1 MKQFLQA
8 LTLLLFVAGS
18 IVAEQGA
25 GVEFAVPGTSAQ
37 QPQMAAA
44 PDGTLYLVYGAGHT
58 IYCAASRD
66 GGKSFGVPT
75 ALEAGG
81 MLMLGRHR
89 GPRVGATKDAVT
101 ITAIAGK
108 RGSGQ
113 DGDVLSWRSTDRG
126 ITWSQPVVLND
137 VKDAAREG
145 LHGFAAGPGNVLF
158 AVWLDLRKDESSE
171 GGTKLYGTISRDGGK
186 TWEKNQ
192 RVYASPEG
200 TICQCCHPS
209 VAIDAKGFLYVMWRN
224 ALKGSRDLYYTASMD
239 GGKTFA
245 PAQKLGHGTWTLN
258 ACPMDGGEMTTVA
271 TGQIH
276 SVWRRQ
282 GEIYAAV
289 PGKQEEEL
297 GKGRN
302 PVIAYGRHGRYV
314 AWDDTESKQAVFL
327 GPGMSKPAPLGIQ
340 SQFVDL
346 VTSSAGKVVAA
357 WEETRGE
364 QKVVRVQVLN

>member
-1 MKQFLQA
+1 MKQFLNA
-8 LTLLLFVAGS
+8 LALLLCFAGS
-18 IVAEQGA
+18 SAADQSSGA
-25 GVEFAVPGTSAQ
+25 EFAVPATSAQ
-37 QPQMAAA
+37 QPQMAVA

-58 IYCAASRD
+58 IYCVVSRD
-66 GGKSFGVPT
+66 GGKSFGLPA

-89 GPRVGATKDAVT
+89 GPRVAATKDAVT

-108 RGSGQ
+108 RGGGQ
-113 DGDVLSWRSTDRG
+113 DGNLLAWRSTDHGR
-126 ITWSQPVVLND
+126 TWGRPAVVND
-137 VKDAAREG
+137 VTDAAREG
-145 LHGFAAGPGNVLF
+145 LHGLAAGPGNVVF
-158 AVWLDLRKDESSE
+158 AVWLDLRKDESSD

-186 TWEKNQ
+186 NWGKNQ

-209 VAIDAKGFLYVMWRN
+209 VTIDAKGVLHVMWRN
-224 ALKGSRDLYYTASMD
+224 ALNGSRDLYYTASID

-245 PAQKLGHGTWTLN
+245 SVQKLGRGTWLLN
-258 ACPMDGGEMTTVA
+258 ACPMDGGEMTTA
-271 TGQIH
+271 ENGQID
-276 SVWRRQ
+276 SVWRRRE
-282 GEIYAAV
+282 EIFAAS
-289 PGKQEEEL
+289 PGKEEKVL

-302 PVIAYGRHGRYV
+302 PVVAYGRNGRYV
-314 AWDDTESKQAVFL
+314 AWDDAESKQAVL
-327 GPGMSKPAPLGIQ
+327 LSPGMSKAVPLGTQ

-346 VTSSAGKVVAA
+346 ATSSAGKVVAA

>member
-1 MKQFLQA
+1 MA
-8 LTLLLFVAGS
+8 SS
-18 IVAEQGA
+18 IAAEQGA
-25 GVEFAVPGTSAQ
+25 GAEFAIPGASAQ

-44 PDGTLYLVYGAGHT
+44 PDGTFYLVYGAGHT

-66 GGKSFGVPT
+66 GGKSFGVPA

-89 GPRVGATKDAVT
+89 GPRVAATKDAVT

-108 RGSGQ
+108 RGGGQ
-113 DGDVLSWRSTDRG
+113 DGNLLSWRSTDHG
-126 ITWSQPVVLND
+126 MTWGQPVVLND
-137 VKDAAREG
+137 VTDAAREG

-171 GGTKLYGTISRDGGK
+171 GGTKLYGTISRDGGR
-186 TWEKNQ
+186 TWGKNQ
-192 RVYASPEG
+192 RVYASPQG
-200 TICQCCHPS
+200 TICECCHPS
-209 VAIDAKGFLYVMWRN
+209 VAIDAKGVLHVMWRN
-224 ALKGSRDLYYTASMD
+224 VLNGSRDLYFTASMD

-245 PAQKLGHGTWTLN
+245 SAQKLGHGTWTLD
-258 ACPMDGGEMTTVA
+258 ACPMDGGDITMAT

-282 GEIYAAV
+282 GEIYAAA
-289 PGKQEEEL
+289 PGKEEEFL

-302 PVIAYGRHGRYV
+302 PVITYGRNGRYV

-327 GPGMSKPAPLGIQ
+327 SPGMLEPASLGIQ

-346 VTSSAGKVVAA
+346 ATTSAGKVVAA
-357 WEETRGE
+357 WEETRE
-364 QKVVRVQVLN
+364 KQKVVRVQVLN

>member
-1 MKQFLQA
+1 MA
-8 LTLLLFVAGS
+8 TCCR
-18 IVAEQGA
+18 GA
-25 GVEFAVPGTSAQ
+25 RRTVE
-37 QPQMAAA
+37 
-44 PDGTLYLVYGAGHT
+44 
-58 IYCAASRD
+58 SR
-66 GGKSFGVPT
+66 GC
-75 ALEAGG
+75 
-81 MLMLGRHR
+81 
-89 GPRVGATKDAVT
+89 
-101 ITAIAGK
+101 
-108 RGSGQ
+108 
-113 DGDVLSWRSTDRG
+113 
-126 ITWSQPVVLND
+126 QPVVLND

-327 GPGMSKPAPLGIQ
+327 SPGMLKPAPLGVQ

>member
-1 MKQFLQA
+1 
-8 LTLLLFVAGS
+8 
-18 IVAEQGA
+18 
-25 GVEFAVPGTSAQ
+25 
-37 QPQMAAA
+37 
-44 PDGTLYLVYGAGHT
+44 
-58 IYCAASRD
+58 
-66 GGKSFGVPT
+66 
-75 ALEAGG
+75 

-108 RGSGQ
+108 RGGGQ
-113 DGDVLSWRSTDRG
+113 DGDLLSWRSTDRG
-126 ITWSQPVVLND
+126 TTWSQPVVLND

-145 LHGFAAGPGNVLF
+145 LHGLAAGPGNVLF

-171 GGTKLYGTISRDGGK
+171 RGTKLYGTISRDGGK

-192 RVYASPEG
+192 RIYASPEG

-209 VAIDAKGFLYVMWRN
+209 VAIDSKGFLYVMWRN

-245 PAQKLGHGTWTLN
+245 PAQKLGHGTWTLD
-258 ACPMDGGEMTTVA
+258 ACPMDGGEMTSVS

-282 GEIYAAV
+282 SEVYAAI
-289 PGKQEEEL
+289 PGKEEELL

-314 AWDDTESKQAVFL
+314 AWDDNESKQAVFL
-327 GPGMSKPAPLGIQ
+327 GPGMSKPTPLGMQ

-346 VTSSAGKVVAA
+346 VTSSGGKVVAA
-357 WEETRGE
+357 WEEARGE
-364 QKVVRVQVLN
+364 QKVIRVQVLN